1 MPEQSKN
8 DIPDDGLFL
17 NLLTRVLEIIKSKPF
32 ANMDEDELS
41 LYADYVQY
49 RAQRDLFELFEDVSP
64 GTTTWEN
71 FRLMMRGTQEL
82 RDICMAVICRKIGTA
97 LCDFNFTEKEIP
109 FCRETDEPVENMLYA
124 AQLFSESEGIIL
136 MALFLLFAELAH
148 FIHLRD
154 TVCPGYKWED
164 YYHDLFHGGK
174 LWDAVRIA
182 FRGAIQRLDFKPDW
196 LEVGFNE
203 L

>member
-49 RAQRDLFELFEDVSP
+49 RAQRDLFELFEESAP
-64 GTTTWEN
+64 GTITWEN
-71 FRLMMRGTQEL
+71 FRLMMRGVQEL
-82 RDICMAVICRKIGTA
+82 RCICMAVICRKIGTA
-97 LCDFNFTEKEIP
+97 LCDFDFAEKEIP

-154 TVCPGYKWED
+154 TVRPGYKWED
-164 YYHDLFHGGK
+164 YYRDLLRGGE
-174 LWDAVRIA
+174 LWDTVRIA

>member
-1 MPEQSKN
+1 M
-8 DIPDDGLFL
+8 
-17 NLLTRVLEIIKSKPF
+17 F
-32 ANMDEDELS
+32 AKG
-41 LYADYVQY
+41 
-49 RAQRDLFELFEDVSP
+49 F
-64 GTTTWEN
+64 
-71 FRLMMRGTQEL
+71 
-82 RDICMAVICRKIGTA
+82 
-97 LCDFNFTEKEIP
+97 DFNFTEKEIP
-109 FCRETDEPVENMLYA
+109 FCRETDEPAENMLYA
-124 AQLFSESEGIIL
+124 ARLFSESEGVIL

>member
-1 MPEQSKN
+1 M
-8 DIPDDGLFL
+8 LF
-17 NLLTRVLEIIKSKPF
+17 
-32 ANMDEDELS
+32 
-41 LYADYVQY
+41 
-49 RAQRDLFELFEDVSP
+49 
-64 GTTTWEN
+64 G
-71 FRLMMRGTQEL
+71 QEL
-82 RDICMAVICRKIGTA
+82 NQNQIDMNCKKNQAIT
-97 LCDFNFTEKEIP
+97 T
-109 FCRETDEPVENMLYA
+109 
-124 AQLFSESEGIIL
+124 
-136 MALFLLFAELAH
+136 
-148 FIHLRD
+148 FIHGMQTINRHSHAIQKHGNNHLRD